1 MLVRFQTP
9 RLGWAVAILA
19 IVLALVADS
28 MALLMPAGSLPKA
41 FWPLPY
47 EILLPVLVASFAV
60 IGGLIVSR
68 QPTNWIGWICLG
80 IGFVAST
87 NALVVLYS
95 LIAIFDSSAG
105 LRGGLWAAWV
115 VQWLWLPLD
124 GLFFVFLPAL
134 FPTGRVLSRGWRW
147 VLWLAVLAYALTIAA
162 AVVYPVMG
170 LWTGGPS
177 CVWST
182 AIPGPC
188 YQFANPFPLTL
199 PRGLL
204 DWLVR
209 FSGSLTSIAVVLA
222 VTSLFARYRT
232 ANVEVRAQLKWL
244 SSVFVLCGCCAAALF
259 VVGVPL
265 HVRTPLLWITL
276 IAALL
281 AIPVSIGFAILK
293 YRLYDIDVVINKT
306 VLFGAMAAF
315 ITLVYVAI
323 VVGIGHLV
331 GQGSKPNLGLSILAT
346 AVVAVAFQ
354 PVRERVQRV
363 ANRLVYGK
371 RATPY
376 EVLSQFSERVADVYS
391 SEDVLPRMASVLGEG
406 TGASRADVWIRR
418 GDAIAPAASWP
429 IGDGPPPAAV
439 DVTGQLPT
447 AVPGVSR
454 IVPVQH
460 QGELLGAL
468 SINKRSG
475 DALTPVEEKLLA
487 DLAAQAGLVLRNVG
501 LTAELQAR
509 LTEIS
514 RQAVEL
520 RASRQRIVATQD
532 AERRRL
538 ERNIHDGAQQNLVAL
553 TVKLRLAASLAKRD
567 PQRARASVKALE
579 EESEQALRTLRA
591 LARGIYPPLLS
602 EQGLVAAVRAEAE
615 KMPMPVIV
623 STDQLDRYSP
633 DIEAAVY
640 FVCLEALQ
648 NVTKHAEASQ
658 VQVNLRSGK
667 TGLCFDITDNGTGF
681 DAARDSRGSGLRNMI
696 DRIEAIG
703 GRLAIQSTGQ
713 GTTVSG
719 LVPIRD
725 LEPVA

>member
-1 MLVRFQTP
+1 MLARLQTP
-9 RLGWAVAILA
+9 RVGWAVAILA
-19 IVLALVADS
+19 SVLALAADFI
-28 MALLMPAGSLPKA
+28 ALFMPATAVPKV

-47 EILLPVLVASFAV
+47 AILLPILVASFAV

-68 QPTNWIGWICLG
+68 QPTNWIGWICLS
-80 IGFVAST
+80 IGFVTSID
-87 NALVVLYS
+87 ALVVLYS
-95 LIAIFDSSAG
+95 LLALFDSAAG

-124 GLFFVFLPAL
+124 SLFFVFLPAL
-134 FPTGRVLSRGWRW
+134 FPTGRLLSRGWRW
-147 VLWLAVLAYALTIAA
+147 VLWLAVMAYALTIAA
-162 AVVYPVMG
+162 AAVYPVMG

-209 FSGSLTSIAVVLA
+209 FSGSLTSVAVVLVVA
-222 VTSLFARYRT
+222 SLFARYRT
-232 ANVEVRAQLKWL
+232 ANIEVRAQLKWL

-265 HVRTPLLWITL
+265 HVTTPLLWITL
-276 IAALL
+276 IAAVL
-281 AIPVSIGFAILK
+281 AIPLSIGFAMLK
-293 YRLYDIDVVINKT
+293 YRLYDIDLVINKA
-306 VLFGAMAAF
+306 LLLGAMAAF

-323 VVGIGHLV
+323 VAGIGNLV
-331 GQGSKPNLGLSILAT
+331 GQGGKPSLWLSILAT
-346 AVVAVAFQ
+346 ALVAVAFQ

-391 SEDVLPRMASVLGEG
+391 SEDVLPRMARVLGEG
-406 TGASRADVWIRR
+406 TGALRADVWIRL
-418 GDAIAPAASWP
+418 GDAIEPAASWP
-429 IGDGPPPAAV
+429 IGEGPPPSPVHIA
-439 DVTGQLPT
+439 GQLPT
-447 AVPGVSR
+447 SVPGVSR
-454 IVPVQH
+454 IVSVQH
-460 QGELLGAL
+460 QGGLLGAV

-475 DALTPVEEKLLA
+475 EALTPVEEKLLA

-509 LTEIS
+509 LKEIS

-553 TVKLRLAASLAKRD
+553 TVKLRLAANLAKRD
-567 PQRARASVKALE
+567 PERARTSVRALE
-579 EESEQALRTLRA
+579 DESAQALRTLRA
-591 LARGIYPPLLS
+591 GARHLPAAASGAGVGGGGSRRGGKDAGAGHRPGRSPPPLSARSRGRRLLRLPRS
-602 EQGLVAAVRAEAE
+602 LAEHHQA
-615 KMPMPVIV
+615 
-623 STDQLDRYSP
+623 
-633 DIEAAVY
+633 
-640 FVCLEALQ
+640 
-648 NVTKHAEASQ
+648 
-658 VQVNLRSGK
+658 RSG
-667 TGLCFDITDNGTGF
+667 LASRDY
-681 DAARDSRGSGLRNMI
+681 AA
-696 DRIEAIG
+696 
-703 GRLAIQSTGQ
+703 LAD
-713 GTTVSG
+713 
-719 LVPIRD
+719 P
-725 LEPVA
+725 